1 MRKKTRSI
9 LEELQN
15 YRHTGSEHMIEASA
29 SNILESV
36 INLLD
41 RVNNQYGSDASLKL
55 EKKFTNALKT
65 GDTEKFRRGMR
76 KIIEESKNDPTL

>member
-9 LEELQN
+9 LEELSRFKN
-15 YRHTGSEHMIEASA
+15 ENSHHMIEASA

-41 RVNNQYGSDASLKL
+41 RVNHEYGSDASLKL

-65 GDTEKFRRGMR
+65 GDTEKFRRGCK
-76 KIIEESKNDPTL
+76 KIFEDAKK

>member
-9 LEELQN
+9 LEELQHYN
-15 YRHTGSEHMIEASA
+15 HLNAESMVESSA

-41 RVNNQYGSDASLKL
+41 RVNTDYGSDASLKL
-55 EKKFTNALKT
+55 EKKFINALKT
-65 GDTEKFRRGMR
+65 GDTEKFRRGMK
-76 KIIEESKNDPTL
+76 KILEESKK

>member
-1 MRKKTRSI
+1 MEVEASI

-15 YRHTGSEHMIEASA
+15 YTHASNTDYMIEASA

-41 RVNNQYGSDASLKL
+41 RVNTEYGSDASLKL

-65 GDTEKFRRGMR
+65 GDTEKFRRGMK
-76 KIIEESKNDPTL
+76 KIFEDTKK

>member
-9 LEELQN
+9 LEESQN
-15 YRHTGSEHMIEASA
+15 YTKSSNTDYMIEASA

-41 RVNNQYGSDASLKL
+41 RVNKEYGSDASLKL

-65 GDTEKFRRGMR
+65 GDTEKFRRGMK
-76 KIIEESKNDPTL
+76 KIFEETKK